1 MIQFCKHTFLISVE
15 LHFLME
21 NCSKFFLLLLL
32 LLFPLPTPT
41 SYTID
46 VDKHV
51 RYKINPC
58 GGIEDCDGSSAICAY
73 DLNKK
78 VYLSVGDSSL
88 KRSSKSLL
96 EFNTT
101 KPCSR
106 QGAQH
111 VVQSNINFLCG
122 KTLGTPELVT
132 ATECVHY
139 FEWRTFI
146 ACKKGSFKAKKEV
159 PCYVFDD
166 LKKHDLNPLIKTSGG
181 YLVDDSDED
190 SLYIN
195 VCRDIGSSSS
205 ETRSCPVGS
214 AACLLSEG
222 HAFDV
227 GSPQEQLKLR
237 DKDRLVLS
245 YEKTYSEEE
254 KPNFCQ
260 GHNPA
265 VTITFVCPSKRRG
278 ERTGPKLTAK
288 LKCRYEIEWVT
299 EYACHRDY
307 LESRNCSL
315 TSEQHDVS
323 IDLTPLTQQ
332 PSKFLIF
339 LNREEKEYYYYL
351 NICGKTSAGNCRDDT
366 ESVSS
371 CQVKARGHQEKVAGK
386 FKNQTLRYSD
396 GDLTLTYPDGDE
408 CSSGFQRMTV
418 INFECN
424 ETAGNEGKGA
434 PVFTGEVD
442 CTYFFTWD
450 TKYACVQ
457 EKEDLLCRVADKK
470 KRYDLSPLIRSSE
483 SAQNWEAVNSSPV
496 EADKRFFINVCH
508 KVLKKGA
515 AVVCSDDAAVCSV
528 DKNNKPKNL
537 GTVMSSLKVGERI
550 QLTYSNG
557 DSCGN
562 NNMIKTIITLMCKPG
577 DLESA
582 PVFNLENDECL
593 YVFEWYT
600 AAACVLSKT
609 EGNNCRV
616 SDAQAGFSFDLS
628 PLTKKS
634 GSYVINTTDYDFY
647 INICSSVPEEHCLL
661 KSAAACQ
668 VAKNLGEP
676 SSKLSYYDGMI
687 QLTYKNGTTYNNE
700 EKTERSTLITFLCDY
715 EAGIGQPE
723 YQVEDNY
730 TYNFKW
736 YTKYACPEMPLECVV
751 TDPNTMEQY
760 DLSSLSKSEDR
771 GENWYAMDN
780 SEPNERRKY
789 YINVCRPLI
798 PVAGCDR
805 YASGCQMKFEKNDDS
820 FSETTSISNLGIAS
834 KGLVIE
840 GRGRVLLTYTN
851 GSVCIS
857 ADGKRTSYTT
867 IIHFTCSKGT
877 LNSSPRF
884 IDNREC
890 VVTFLW
896 ETEAAC
902 PVTTTK
908 DETQVRS
915 CSVRDPNSGFL
926 FNMQPLASEK
936 GYITSGIGKT
946 FMLNICGPAPDCGGG
961 SDGKPAGGCEVEG
974 LKSVRIVGLDKTLSL
989 SSEGF
994 LTLTYR
1000 GTSDTFTVTFICND
1014 SYPGEL
1020 KFVDEEINSAAG
1032 IHNTFFE
1039 FHTAL
1044 ACSPAPVDCQ
1054 VTDAAGNEYDLSD
1067 LSKEGESWIAVDT
1080 SKDAKT
1086 RTFYLNVCKPL
1097 PYVPGCP
1104 GGAIGSCVKSA
1115 DKGQNLGVIQIS
1127 PQAATDGSL
1136 SIIYLNGDTCKDKQ
1150 RYSTRILFE
1159 CDQTLGSP
1167 MFQREDGCEFVFI
1180 WRTLAACP
1188 VHRAEGDNCQVK
1200 DPRYGFVYD
1209 LRPLSEKEKTVSTD
1223 EYDYHFRVCERITEA
1238 CPQVNRLSNVSSCQ
1252 VKKQDHS
1259 VKVAGLYTE
1268 KLTFEHGLIK
1278 INYTSGE
1285 RCHKIYERS
1294 TAIFFYCDHNTLEP
1308 VFLKETPDCTYLFEW
1323 HTQYACP
1330 PFRSIECSYK
1340 DNKGNSFDLS
1350 PLTRHRENWE
1360 AIPMSGSTQK
1370 YYINVCQSL
1379 VLHAGAGSC
1388 PSDAAVCLVDG
1399 SKYINLGEVADGP
1412 RWENGISVLKYVNG
1426 EPCPDKIRKRT
1437 TIIRLKCDESRVESK
1452 PELVTAIEE
1461 CEYTF
1466 LWFTAVACPLKRN
1479 VQNDCRVTNPATGHL
1494 FDLNSLKRE
1503 SGYRIYDSKKRR
1515 TLQLNVCNEAKSP
1528 CGSGVGACIIGGQ
1541 KPINAGRLS
1550 KMLIYEDQLLK
1561 LVYSGGDPCPGN
1573 AELKH
1578 TSYFT
1583 FVCKSDAG
1591 AGSRPVLLS
1600 FDEQTCTHYFSWHTT
1615 LACEEEMKCSVLNGS
1630 SVIDLSPLIHR
1641 TGYYEAFVDELTD
1654 STPDFYINICEPLNL
1669 VADVNCPPGAAV
1681 CMDPVNGPPIDIGR
1695 ITGPPKINPA
1705 VNEVYITF
1713 NSTTPCEADK
1723 TFSSLIV
1730 FHCKRGTSLGNPK
1743 MIRES
1748 DCSFVFEWATPLVC
1762 PDKVNVLGCSVT
1774 DEQLN
1779 YTFNL
1784 STLSG
1789 SSYKVTLTHYH
1800 IGVCAEVADVPQ
1812 GKCIDGAVCLVSE
1825 NGAASFGTIKGM
1837 KMDYRHQDETVILQY
1852 TGGDRCPP
1860 VTEKGELCVFPFK
1873 YKGKRYE
1880 DCIVD
1885 EEKRRWCATTNDY
1898 DKDGKWGFCG
1908 NATGNREAT
1917 IIFKCDDNAGN
1928 GNPQLLSETLGC
1940 AVTFEWKTQFVCPPK
1955 KMECKFIR
1963 KHKTYDLRV
1972 LSSLTGSWL
1981 FDYHGIA
1988 YYMNLCQRVNN
1999 GPTDCPERAAICSK
2013 SRNGAVQVL
2022 GVVHTQKLN
2031 VTDDKVLVS
2040 YSGGHECRKNKKATT
2055 IIELKC
2061 AKTIGEPRLHRID
2074 EENCTYYITW
2084 GTRAACAVKPQEVE
2098 IVNGMVINP
2107 TTGKNFSLG
2116 DIYYKLYQASGDI
2129 RTNGDTYVY
2138 EIQLSAIT
2146 DSAHPECSGAKVCQ
2160 IKTTSTY
2167 IRKVGSSDKTKYYVQ
2182 DDDLDVVFSSDSACG
2197 KDKSKFVSSTI
2208 LFHCNLQAK
2217 EGIPEFLHE
2226 TADCQYL
2233 FTWYTSAVCPLESS
2247 EIQEGQSDEGAQ
2259 IFEGLSGRSQAVGA
2273 VLSVLLVVLTAC
2285 LLILLFYKKE
2295 RRETV
2300 IHKITN
2306 CCRRSSNVSYKYT
2319 KINTEEE
2326 ANENET
2332 EWLMEEIAAPNQRPG
2347 KGGQENG
2354 HITTTSVKSEA
2365 LTSLHVDDLDSED
2378 EVLTVPD
2385 VKIHSARGVQSR
2397 GSDQNKHQQKK
2408 PFSLGN
2414 NAKTNLLNGGKDRK
2428 TEPNPGQQKT
2438 QNSTNTLSFHDDS
2451 DEDLLNV

>member
-1 MIQFCKHTFLISVE
+1 KTAAELETYSVSGKVAKFLPV
-15 LHFLME
+15 
-21 NCSKFFLLLLL
+21 CVCVCVCFFS
-32 LLFPLPTPT
+32 PLPQPIHLNNMKELF
-41 SYTID
+41 YTWEAID

-101 KPCSR
+101 KPCLQ

-181 YLVDDSDED
+181 YLVDDSEED

-237 DKDRLVLS
+237 DKDRLVLN

-265 VTITFVCPSKRRG
+265 VTITFVCPSKRRE

-332 PSKFLIF
+332 PSYVTPYVAKD
-339 LNREEKEYYYYL
+339 EKEEYYYYL
-351 NICGKTSAGNCRDDT
+351 NICGKTSAGNCKDDT

-371 CQVKARGHQEKVAGK
+371 CQVKTRGQQEKVAGK

-396 GDLTLTYPDGDE
+396 GDLTLIYPDGDE

-496 EADKRFFINVCH
+496 EADKHFFINVCH

-537 GTVMSSLKVGERI
+537 GTVMSALKVGERI

-562 NNMIKTIITLMCKPG
+562 NNMIKTVITLVCKPG

-609 EGNNCRV
+609 EGDNCRV

-628 PLTKKS
+628 PLTKRS

-668 VAKNLGEP
+668 VAKKQVSSVSYNLGH
-676 SSKLSYYDGMI
+676 SKLSYYDGMI

-789 YINVCRPLI
+789 YINVCRPLV

-805 YASGCQMKFEKNDDS
+805 YASGCQMKFEKDNDS

-884 IDNREC
+884 LDNREC

-908 DETQVRS
+908 DETQS

-946 FMLNICGPAPDCGGG
+946 FMLNICGPAPDCGDG

-1000 GTSDTFTVTFICND
+1000 GNFEVKSASDTFTVTFICND

-1067 LSKEGESWIAVDT
+1067 LSKEGEPWIAVDT

-1167 MFQREDGCEFVFI
+1167 MFQHEDGCEFVFI

-1209 LRPLSEKEKTVSTD
+1209 LRPLSEKEKAVSTD
-1223 EYDYHFRVCERITEA
+1223 EYDYYFRVCERITEA

-1388 PSDAAVCLVDG
+1388 PSDAAACLVDG

-1452 PELVTAIEE
+1452 PELVTTIEE

-1466 LWFTAVACPLKRN
+1466 LWFTAAACPLKRN

-1503 SGYRIYDSKKRR
+1503 SGYRLYDSKKRR

-1561 LVYSGGDPCPGN
+1561 LVYSGGDPCPAN

-1578 TSYFT
+1578 TSFFS

-1591 AGSRPVLLS
+1591 AGSQPVLLS

-1615 LACEEEMKCSVLNGS
+1615 LACEEEVKCSVLNGS

-1654 STPDFYINICEPLNL
+1654 STPDFYINICEPLNP

-1713 NSTTPCEADK
+1713 NSTTACEADK

-1743 MIRES
+1743 MIRKS

-1762 PDKVNVLGCSVT
+1762 PDKVNMLGCSVT
-1774 DEQLN
+1774 DELLN

-1784 STLSG
+1784 SSLSG
-1789 SSYKVTLTHYH
+1789 SSYKVTLTVYH

-1825 NGAASFGTIKGM
+1825 NSAASFGIIKGM

-1898 DKDGKWGFCG
+1898 DKDGKRGFCG
-1908 NATGNREAT
+1908 NEAT

-1981 FDYHGIA
+1981 FNYHGIA
-1988 YYMNLCQRVNN
+1988 YYMNLCQRITN
-1999 GPTDCPERAAICSK
+1999 GPTNCPERAAICSK
-2013 SRNGAVQVL
+2013 SRNGAVRVL

-2040 YSGGHECRKNKKATT
+2040 YSGGHECRKNKKATS

-2146 DSAHPECSGAKVCQ
+2146 DSAHPQCSGAKVCQ

-2167 IRKVGSSDKTKYYVQ
+2167 IRKVGSSDKANYYVQ

-2208 LFHCNLQAK
+2208 LFHCNLQ
-2217 EGIPEFLHE
+2217 

-2233 FTWYTSAVCPLESS
+2233 FTWYTSAVCPLVVSNFFILPKS
-2247 EIQEGQSDEGAQ
+2247 FGK
-2259 IFEGLSGRSQAVGA
+2259 SQAVGA

-2306 CCRRSSNVSYKYT
+2306 CCRRSSNCSYKYT

-2332 EWLMEEIAAPNQRPG
+2332 EWLMEEIAASNQRPG

-2385 VKIHSARGVQSR
+2385 VKIHSTRGVQSR
-2397 GSDQNKHQQKK
+2397 GSDQNRHQQRSHLALEVM
-2408 PFSLGN
+2408 PRP
-2414 NAKTNLLNGGKDRK
+2414 TY
-2428 TEPNPGQQKT
+2428 TEF
-2438 QNSTNTLSFHDDS
+2438 TNTLSFHDDS
-2451 DEDLLNV
+2451 DEDLLNVK

>member
-1 MIQFCKHTFLISVE
+1 MVVKVCINLQAIFCFS
-15 LHFLME
+15 F
-21 NCSKFFLLLLL
+21 
-32 LLFPLPTPT
+32 
-41 SYTID
+41 SYTWEAID

-195 VCRDIGSSSS
+195 VCRDIGLNFCAPMLRLATKVS
-205 ETRSCPVGS
+205 VVV
-214 AACLLSEG
+214 G

-332 PSKFLIF
+332 P
-339 LNREEKEYYYYL
+339 NEKEEYYYYL

-668 VAKNLGEP
+668 VAKNKEHTWSLGEP

-908 DETQVRS
+908 DETQS

-1615 LACEEEMKCSVLNGS
+1615 LACEEEVRESTMLNGS

-1908 NATGNREAT
+1908 NEAT

-2233 FTWYTSAVCPLESS
+2233 FTWYTSAVCPLDS

-2273 VLSVLLVVLTAC
+2273 VLSVLLVVLT
-2285 LLILLFYKKE
+2285 
-2295 RRETV
+2295 
-2300 IHKITN
+2300 
-2306 CCRRSSNVSYKYT
+2306 
-2319 KINTEEE
+2319 INTEEE

>member
-1 MIQFCKHTFLISVE
+1 SSTAMRDVLATFISKVLSSSGYLFCFS
-15 LHFLME
+15 F
-21 NCSKFFLLLLL
+21 
-32 LLFPLPTPT
+32 
-41 SYTID
+41 SYTWEAID

-101 KPCSR
+101 KPCLQ

-181 YLVDDSDED
+181 YLVDDSEED

-237 DKDRLVLS
+237 DKDRLVLN

-265 VTITFVCPSKRRG
+265 VTITFVCPSKRRE

-332 PSKFLIF
+332 PSYVTPYVAKD
-339 LNREEKEYYYYL
+339 EKEEYYYYL
-351 NICGKTSAGNCRDDT
+351 NICGKTSAGNCKDDT

-371 CQVKARGHQEKVAGK
+371 CQVKTRGQQEKVAGK

-396 GDLTLTYPDGDE
+396 GDLTLIYPDGDE

-496 EADKRFFINVCH
+496 EADKHFFINVCH

-537 GTVMSSLKVGERI
+537 GTVMSALKVGERI

-562 NNMIKTIITLMCKPG
+562 NNMIKTVITLVCKPG

-609 EGNNCRV
+609 EGDNCRV

-628 PLTKKS
+628 PLTKRS

-668 VAKNLGEP
+668 VAKNKEHTWSLGEP

-789 YINVCRPLI
+789 YINVCRPLV

-805 YASGCQMKFEKNDDS
+805 YASGCQMKFEKDNDS

-884 IDNREC
+884 LDNREC

-908 DETQVRS
+908 DETQS

-946 FMLNICGPAPDCGGG
+946 FMLNICGPAPDCGDG

-1000 GTSDTFTVTFICND
+1000 GNFEVKSGASDTFTVTFICND

-1067 LSKEGESWIAVDT
+1067 LSKEGEPWIAVDT

-1167 MFQREDGCEFVFI
+1167 MFQHEDGCEFVFI

-1209 LRPLSEKEKTVSTD
+1209 LRPLSEKEKAVSTD
-1223 EYDYHFRVCERITEA
+1223 EYDYYFRVCERITEA

-1388 PSDAAVCLVDG
+1388 PSDAAACLVDG

-1452 PELVTAIEE
+1452 PELVTTIEE

-1466 LWFTAVACPLKRN
+1466 LWFTAAACPLKRN

-1503 SGYRIYDSKKRR
+1503 SGYRLYDSKKRR

-1561 LVYSGGDPCPGN
+1561 LVYSGGDPCPAN

-1578 TSYFT
+1578 TSFFS

-1591 AGSRPVLLS
+1591 AGSQPVLLS

-1615 LACEEEMKCSVLNGS
+1615 LACEEEVKCSVLNGS

-1654 STPDFYINICEPLNL
+1654 STPDFYINICEPLNP

-1713 NSTTPCEADK
+1713 NSTTACEADK

-1743 MIRES
+1743 MIRKS

-1762 PDKVNVLGCSVT
+1762 PDKVNMLGCSVT
-1774 DEQLN
+1774 DELLN

-1784 STLSG
+1784 SSLSG
-1789 SSYKVTLTHYH
+1789 SSYKVTLTISSGSNSYH

-1825 NGAASFGTIKGM
+1825 NSAASFGIIKGM

-1898 DKDGKWGFCG
+1898 DKDGKRGFCG

-1981 FDYHGIA
+1981 FNYHGIA
-1988 YYMNLCQRVNN
+1988 YYMNLCQRITN
-1999 GPTDCPERAAICSK
+1999 GPTNCPERAAICSK
-2013 SRNGAVQVL
+2013 SRNGAVRVL

-2040 YSGGHECRKNKKATT
+2040 YSGGHECRKNKKATS

-2146 DSAHPECSGAKVCQ
+2146 DSAHPQCSGAKVCQ

-2167 IRKVGSSDKTKYYVQ
+2167 IRKVGSSDKANYYVQ

-2208 LFHCNLQAK
+2208 LFHCNLQ
-2217 EGIPEFLHE
+2217 

-2233 FTWYTSAVCPLESS
+2233 FTWYTSAVCPLVVRSANFRRS
-2247 EIQEGQSDEGAQ
+2247 FGK
-2259 IFEGLSGRSQAVGA
+2259 SQAVGA

-2306 CCRRSSNVSYKYT
+2306 CCRRSSNCSYKYT

-2332 EWLMEEIAAPNQRPG
+2332 EWLMEEIAASNQRPG

-2385 VKIHSARGVQSR
+2385 VKIHSTRGVQSR
-2397 GSDQNKHQQKK
+2397 GSDQNRHQQR
-2408 PFSLGN
+2408 SHL
-2414 NAKTNLLNGGKDRK
+2414 ALEKTK
-2428 TEPNPGQQKT
+2428 PNPSQQKT
-2438 QNSTNTLSFHDDS
+2438 QNSLIPYHSTMIVMRTC
-2451 DEDLLNV
+2451 